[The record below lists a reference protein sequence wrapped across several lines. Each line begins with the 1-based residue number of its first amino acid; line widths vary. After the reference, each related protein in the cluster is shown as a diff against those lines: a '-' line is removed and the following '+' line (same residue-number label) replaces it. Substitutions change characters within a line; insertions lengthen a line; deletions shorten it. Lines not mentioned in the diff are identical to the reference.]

1 MAITRREL
9 IISTNVSGMKG
20 RSVQD
25 LSIDVLI
32 VGVVFS
38 LPLVISLVRKNQR
51 FFVQI
56 LKC

>member
-9 IISTNVSGMKG
+9 IIWINVSGMEG

-38 LPLVISLVRKNQR
+38 FPLDISLVR
-51 FFVQI
+51 
-56 LKC
+56 